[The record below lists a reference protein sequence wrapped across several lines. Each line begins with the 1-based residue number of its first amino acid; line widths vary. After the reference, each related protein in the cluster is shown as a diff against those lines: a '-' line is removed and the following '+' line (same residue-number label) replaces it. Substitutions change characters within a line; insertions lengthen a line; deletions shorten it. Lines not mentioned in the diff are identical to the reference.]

1 MNNKKL
7 NQFKNIVMFI
17 LCLVVIFVYIIFQIK
32 FVSYVTILL
41 ISIFTFIIDILY
53 FRDYKKNSKLLLLLS
68 LISTL
73 LFSSYLYLGIHA
85 NEPSNIGDFSILPII
100 LFIISFPFIVITHLM
115 IIYKLFLKK
124 YSDGT

>member
-1 MNNKKL
+1 MNNKTL

-17 LCLVVIFVYIIFQIK
+17 LCLVVIFVYIIFKIK

-100 LFIISFPFIVITHLM
+100 LFIISFPFIMITHLM

-124 YSDGT
+124 CSDGT